1 MINEVIALWS
11 ELLGREVNSTN
22 DFFRSGGDSLI
33 ATKMISQLHQRG
45 YPATLQQ
52 IFTYPCLADFCAHLE
67 QEKQSQR
74 EYSSLIP
81 LSAVSAPKPYHYFMV
96 HASDGDPGVYLPLAE
111 SLNNT
116 VWGLTVT
123 DASKLTDLD
132 TLLSLHLSS
141 IKTAQQTG
149 PYILI
154 GWSYGAFI
162 ASYLAEQLSQQNQS
176 VLLVLIDPVYR
187 HDFIKFCHDDSD
199 SSSDENKQLACTK
212 RLMSFLPESDLPLS
226 DDIACLWLEAT
237 NHPTEWTSP
246 EKEWYQR
253 LPPHTQHHYFS
264 GEHWS
269 ILQDRA
275 TSTHLAEII
284 DQWVQQKLS
293 NNGYPSEGGN

>member
-1 MINEVIALWS
+1 
-11 ELLGREVNSTN
+11 
-22 DFFRSGGDSLI
+22 
-33 ATKMISQLHQRG
+33 
-45 YPATLQQ
+45 
-52 IFTYPCLADFCAHLE
+52 
-67 QEKQSQR
+67 
-74 EYSSLIP
+74 
-81 LSAVSAPKPYHYFMV
+81 V

-199 SSSDENKQLACTK
+199 SSSDENIMPTFTIKHRFIRQYTLILICT
-212 RLMSFLPESDLPLS
+212 
-226 DDIACLWLEAT
+226 
-237 NHPTEWTSP
+237 
-246 EKEWYQR
+246 
-253 LPPHTQHHYFS
+253 
-264 GEHWS
+264 
-269 ILQDRA
+269 
-275 TSTHLAEII
+275 
-284 DQWVQQKLS
+284 
-293 NNGYPSEGGN
+293 